1 MHEHRGS
8 LAVPVMLG
16 VGAAFDFLTGRT
28 PQAPRWMRG
37 HGLEWLYRLW
47 KEPRRLW
54 RRYARQNP
62 RFVVAFARQYASEV
76 VTALLPCIAAAS
88 RVISAA
94 VPRSQVLT
102 SPRTSAS

>member
-54 RRYARQNP
+54 RRYLVSNSSFIYHCFLESLGLGAI
-62 RFVVAFARQYASEV
+62 VE
-76 VTALLPCIAAAS
+76 
-88 RVISAA
+88 
-94 VPRSQVLT
+94 RSKG
-102 SPRTSAS
+102 